1 MPLTGENTRYKI
13 RQLQTQ
19 MQGIDHNRL
28 ETENK
33 LMKDYLQAGEDIR
46 KYKEQIDLTQ
56 NNVSLMNENVAIF
69 QERFKAGQYN
79 ANDLNLQE
87 LDLLK
92 EKNALLKQQADL
104 VLKKIEKL
112 NFSGH
117 LNEYI
122 RFLD

>member
-1 MPLTGENTRYKI
+1 MPLTGENTRYKV

-79 ANDLNLQE
+79 ANNLNLQE

-104 VLKKIEKL
+104 VLKK
-112 NFSGH
+112 
-117 LNEYI
+117 
-122 RFLD
+122 